1 MKIDWSSLREL
12 IAAHQVFVITSH
24 VRPDADAL
32 GSEIGLAQVLQA
44 LGKTTRIINTSPTP
58 PNLKFLDPAGEVK
71 QLGATATNADIL
83 TAEVQLIVDTSA
95 WQQLSD
101 VGKVYREGKVPRAVI
116 DHHVSA
122 DDLQAL
128 EFKDTSRE
136 ATGALIYELAG
147 VLGVTPN
154 AAAAQALFAAMATDT
169 GWFRFSA
176 TSSETYRVAGEL
188 IRCGATPHVIYKE
201 LYETATLARLHLAGR
216 VLSKVVLEND
226 GALAYTT
233 VSAEDFSQT
242 GALPSDTE
250 DLVNECL
257 RIAGTQAAF
266 IAIEQPNRQVKISFR
281 SRNDVNVAAIAE
293 RFNGGGHRQAAGA
306 TLPGPL
312 TQAVAQALTVMKEQL
327 SAVRDV

>member
-1 MKIDWSSLREL
+1 MKIDWSVLQQL
-12 IAAHQVFVITSH
+12 IATHQVFVITSH
-24 VRPDADAL
+24 VRPDADAI

-58 PNLKFLDPAGEVK
+58 PNLKFLIPTGEVK

-83 TAEVQLIVDTSA
+83 SAEVQLIVDTSA

-101 VGKVYREGKVPRAVI
+101 VGKVYREGKVPRVVI

-122 DDLQAL
+122 DDLQAIEL
-128 EFKDTSRE
+128 KDTTRE
-136 ATGALIYELAG
+136 ATGSLIYELAT

-154 AAAAQALFAAMATDT
+154 ATAAQAMFAAIATDT

-176 TSSETYRVAGEL
+176 TSSETYRIAGEL
-188 IRCGATPHVIYKE
+188 ILCGANPATIFRE
-201 LYETATLARLHLAGR
+201 LYEQGTLARVQLAGR
-216 VLSKVVLEND
+216 ILSRVKLEE
-226 GALAYTT
+226 GGKLAYTS
-233 VSAEDFSQT
+233 VSQEDFAVDQL
-242 GALPSDTE
+242 LPSDTE

-257 RIAGTQAAF
+257 KIAGTQAAF
-266 IAIEQPNRQVKISFR
+266 IAIEQANRQVKVSFR

-306 TLPGPL
+306 TLPVPL
-312 TQAVAQALTVMKEQL
+312 TQAIVQALTVMKEQL
-327 SAVRDV
+327 SAVCLS

>member
-1 MKIDWSSLREL
+1 M
-12 IAAHQVFVITSH
+12 V
-24 VRPDADAL
+24 
-32 GSEIGLAQVLQA
+32 
-44 LGKTTRIINTSPTP
+44 
-58 PNLKFLDPAGEVK
+58 
-71 QLGATATNADIL
+71 
-83 TAEVQLIVDTSA
+83 
-95 WQQLSD
+95 
-101 VGKVYREGKVPRAVI
+101 
-116 DHHVSA
+116 
-122 DDLQAL
+122 
-128 EFKDTSRE
+128 
-136 ATGALIYELAG
+136 
-147 VLGVTPN
+147 
-154 AAAAQALFAAMATDT
+154 
-169 GWFRFSA
+169 
-176 TSSETYRVAGEL
+176 
-188 IRCGATPHVIYKE
+188 YKE

-216 VLSKVVLEND
+216 ALSKVVLENE

-233 VSAEDFSQT
+233 VSAEDFSAT

-327 SAVRDV
+327 SAVRSS